1 MMARS
6 RQIFGRSIVG
16 SRVVPEKV
24 VESLAVWL
32 PIWRKVG
39 MFHPSRLTS
48 RRDGRTQFGKSH
60 IVRMKRKDREAEEES
75 PGGGE
80 KEGSKAAETGCSPA
94 EGKNGYCN
102 G

>member
-1 MMARS
+1 MEE
-6 RQIFGRSIVG
+6 GRD
-16 SRVVPEKV
+16 VPPFSVDKQEG
-24 VESLAVWL
+24 
-32 PIWRKVG
+32 RK
-39 MFHPSRLTS
+39 
-48 RRDGRTQFGKSH
+48 DQFGKSH